1 MPMSAYAAP
10 LFYGMAK
17 RSGLI
22 VNYYIERSVYEI
34 DAVNY
39 TPEEYKEAPLS

>member
-1 MPMSAYAAP
+1 MEWQ
-10 LFYGMAK
+10 K
-17 RSGLI
+17 RSGPI
-22 VNYYIERSVYEI
+22 VNYYIERGVYEI